1 MPTPPTNPPTRFVG
15 LDVHKHSIMVA
26 AVDKEQQV
34 LLRPRRVAL
43 PEFVDWA
50 QTHLQPTDAVVL
62 EATANAWQIYDQV
75 APLVASVTVAHPLL
89 VKAISAAKVK
99 TDARDSTT
107 LARLLAAGLIPA
119 VWVPPPH
126 VRDLRMLLAH
136 RQRLIRQRTQT
147 QNRLHSLLHAHQV
160 LPPEGHSPFA
170 ANQRAWWKSLSL
182 SALEHLRAQQDL
194 LLLDRLDPLVAELDA
209 QLVQLSM
216 SEPWAAQTPFLIQ
229 LPGIGVINA
238 LTLLAA
244 IGDITRFA
252 SAKKLVGYSGLGAG
266 VHASGQTYQTGQIT
280 KQGRRELRT
289 SMIEAA
295 WVAVEYY
302 PYWKAQFERLTGS
315 IGKRK
320 AIVAIARKLLVAV
333 WHVLTEQVADC
344 HADPN
349 RVAGTFLRWT
359 RQKRLATSPRLEQ
372 RAFVRQMLDQVGLG
386 AAVEQFR
393 YGSQVYVLPPTTVVK
408 DTG

>member
-1 MPTPPTNPPTRFVG
+1 
-15 LDVHKHSIMVA
+15 MVA
-26 AVDKEQQV
+26 AVEKEQQI
-34 LLRPRRVAL
+34 LWRPRRVAL
-43 PEFVDWA
+43 PEFLDWA

-62 EATANAWQIYDQV
+62 EASINAWQIYDQV
-75 APLVASVTVAHPLL
+75 VPLVASVTVAHPLL
-89 VKAISAAKVK
+89 VKAISTAKVK

-147 QNRLHSLLHAHQV
+147 QNRLHSVLHAHQL
-160 LPPEGHSPFA
+160 LPPDGHSPFA
-170 ANQRAWWKSLSL
+170 ANQRAWWKSLPL
-182 SALEHLRAQQDL
+182 SALERLRVQQDL
-194 LLLDRLDPLVAELDA
+194 LLLDQLDPLVMELDA
-209 QLVQLSM
+209 QLVQLSTT
-216 SEPWAAQTPFLIQ
+216 EPWAAQTPFLIQ

-244 IGDITRFA
+244 IGDISRFA

-266 VHASGQTYQTGQIT
+266 VHASGQTYQTGRIT

-289 SMIEAA
+289 TMIEAA
-295 WVAVEYY
+295 WVAVEHH
-302 PYWKAQFERLTGS
+302 PHWKTQFERLTRS

-333 WHVLTEQVADC
+333 WHILTEQVADC
-344 HADPN
+344 HADPVQ
-349 RVAGTFLRWT
+349 VAGTFLRWAAK
-359 RQKRLATSPRLEQ
+359 KRPATSPRLA
-372 RAFVRQMLDQVGLG
+372 RKAFVRQMLDQIGVGAEL
-386 AAVEQFR
+386 EQFS
-393 YGSQVYVLPPTTVVK
+393 YGGQVHVLPPPSVVK
-408 DTG
+408 NTG

>member
-1 MPTPPTNPPTRFVG
+1 MPTLPTSPPCRFVG

-26 AVDKEQQV
+26 AVDKEQET

-43 PEFVDWA
+43 PEFLNWA

-62 EATANAWQIYDQV
+62 EASVNAGPLYDQL

-147 QNRLHSLLHAHQV
+147 QNRLHSILQAHQV
-160 LPPEGHSPFA
+160 LPPAGHSPFA
-170 ANQRAWWKSLSL
+170 ASQRAWWESLPL
-182 SALEHLRAQQDL
+182 SALEQLRVRQDV
-194 LLLDRLDPLVAELDA
+194 LLLDQFDPLVAELDA
-209 QLVQLSM
+209 QLVHLSM
-216 SEPWAAQTPFLIQ
+216 TEPWAAQTPFLIQ
-229 LPGIGVINA
+229 LPGIGVIIA

-244 IGDITRFA
+244 IGDITRFP

-266 VHASGQTYQTGQIT
+266 VHASGQTYQTGRIT

-289 SMIEAA
+289 TMIEAA
-295 WVAVEYY
+295 WVAVEHH
-302 PYWKAQFERLTGS
+302 PHWKTQFERLTGS

-344 HADPN
+344 HADPV

-359 RQKRLATSPRLEQ
+359 RQKRLASSPHLAH

-386 AAVEQFR
+386 AEVEQFR
-393 YGSQVYVLPPTTVVK
+393 YGSQVYVLPPTSVVK
-408 DTG
+408 GTG

>member
-1 MPTPPTNPPTRFVG
+1 MPPPTNPSPRFVG
-15 LDVHKHSIMVA
+15 LDVHKHSIMVT
-26 AVDKEQQV
+26 AVDKEQQI
-34 LLRPRRVAL
+34 LLRPRRVAI

-62 EATANAWQIYDQV
+62 EASVNAWQLYDQLE
-75 APLVASVTVAHPLL
+75 PLVASVTIAHPLL

-107 LARLLAAGLIPA
+107 LARLLAAGLIPV
-119 VWVPPPH
+119 VWVPPAH
-126 VRDLRMLLAH
+126 VRDLRMVLAH

-147 QNRLHSLLHAHQV
+147 QNRLHSVLHAHQV

-170 ANQRAWWKSLSL
+170 TSQRAWWQSLPL
-182 SALEHLRAQQDL
+182 SALAQLRIQQDL

-209 QLVQLSM
+209 LLVELSM
-216 SEPWAAQTPFLIQ
+216 TEPWASQTPFLIQ

-244 IGDITRFA
+244 IGDITRFP

-266 VHASGQTYQTGQIT
+266 VHASGQTYQTGRIT

-289 SMIEAA
+289 TMIEAA
-295 WVAVEYY
+295 WVAVEHH
-302 PYWKAQFERLTGS
+302 PHWKDQFERLTRS
-315 IGKRK
+315 IGKPK

-333 WHVLTEQVADC
+333 WHVLTAQVADC
-344 HADPN
+344 HADPM

-359 RQKRLATSPRLEQ
+359 RQKRPVTSRPLEH

-386 AAVEQFR
+386 AQVEQFS
-393 YGSQVYVLPPTTVVK
+393 YGGQSYVLPPTTLVK
-408 DTG
+408 NTG

>member
-1 MPTPPTNPPTRFVG
+1 MPPPTDSPPRFVG
-15 LDVHKHSIMVA
+15 LDVHKFSIMVA
-26 AVDKEQQV
+26 AVNKEQQI
-34 LLRPRRVAL
+34 LLRPRRVAI

-50 QTHLQPTDAVVL
+50 QTHLLSTDLVVL
-62 EATANAWQIYDQV
+62 EASVNAGPLYDQL

-147 QNRLHSLLHAHQV
+147 QNRLHSVLHAHQF
-160 LPPEGHSPFA
+160 LPPAGHSPFA
-170 ANQRAWWKSLSL
+170 TIQRAWWQSLPL
-182 SALEHLRAQQDL
+182 SALEHLRVQQDL

-209 QLVQLSM
+209 QLAQLSM
-216 SEPWAAQTPFLIQ
+216 TEPWAAQTPFLIQ

-266 VHASGQTYQTGQIT
+266 VHASGQTYQTGRIT
-280 KQGRRELRT
+280 KQGRCELRT
-289 SMIEAA
+289 TMIEAA
-295 WVAVEYY
+295 WVAVEHH
-302 PYWKAQFERLTGS
+302 PHWKAQFERLTHS

-333 WHVLTEQVADC
+333 WHILTTQVADH
-344 HADPN
+344 HADPI

-359 RQKRLATSPRLEQ
+359 RQKRPVTSPPLEH
-372 RAFVRQMLDQVGLG
+372 RAFVRQMLDRVGLG
-386 AAVEQFR
+386 TEVEKFS
-393 YGSQVYVLPPTTVVK
+393 YGRQTYVLPSTTLAQN
-408 DTG
+408 TG

>member
-1 MPTPPTNPPTRFVG
+1 MIEATHPSLPLRFVA
-15 LDVHKHSIMVA
+15 LDLHRHHLVVG
-26 AVDKEQQV
+26 AVDIQQQV
-34 LLRPRRVAL
+34 VLSPRRFGFSAF
-43 PEFVDWA
+43 PEWA
-50 QTHLQPTDAVVL
+50 PTHLTQTDAVVL
-62 EATANAWQIYDQV
+62 EATANAWQVYDQL

-147 QNRLHSLLHAHQV
+147 QNRLHSVLHAHQF
-160 LPPEGHSPFA
+160 LPPAGHSPFA
-170 ANQRAWWKSLSL
+170 TIQRAWWQSLPL
-182 SALEHLRAQQDL
+182 SALEHLRVQQDL

-209 QLVQLSM
+209 QLAQLSM
-216 SEPWAAQTPFLIQ
+216 TEPWAAQTPFLLQ

-244 IGDITRFA
+244 MGDITRFA

-266 VHASGQTYQTGQIT
+266 VHASGQTYQTGRIT
-280 KQGRRELRT
+280 KQGRCELRT
-289 SMIEAA
+289 TMIEAA
-295 WVAVEYY
+295 WVAVEHH
-302 PYWKAQFERLTGS
+302 PHWKAQFERLTHS

-344 HADPN
+344 HADPV
-349 RVAGTFLRWT
+349 RVAGDRKST
-359 RQKRLATSPRLEQ
+359 RLN
-372 RAFVRQMLDQVGLG
+372 
-386 AAVEQFR
+386 
-393 YGSQVYVLPPTTVVK
+393 
-408 DTG
+408 